1 MFLYLY
7 SVDVRTKVTCLHFE
21 NVIHA
26 AESVVLNSPYEGV
39 AAEEQMFLLNSDF
52 TPLDVWFQ
60 FKPSYNDYGV
70 HVVCSPSSALL

>member
-39 AAEEQMFLLNSDF
+39 AAEE
-52 TPLDVWFQ
+52 
-60 FKPSYNDYGV
+60 
-70 HVVCSPSSALL
+70 